1 MPTES
6 VEQRKLAVIMFTDM
20 VGYSALT
27 QKDEALAL
35 KLLEEHRQLL
45 RPLFRQHSGTEIKT
59 IGDAFLVDFNCA
71 LDAVHWR
78 QSTFRKLADQRHLLA
93 QVLKYWFMVSGW
105 GFAGRLFASE
115 RAKRILYFAS
125 CSQARWIR
133 RLCSRARARVGFA
146 TLGVANPNGS
156 KCVYLPRVASR
167 HRDRAAPKTA
177 PSHDVNFQAPA
188 ATLRASPGP

>member
-6 VEQRKLAVIMFTDM
+6 VEQRKLAAIMFTDM

-59 IGDAFLVDFNCA
+59 IGDAFLVEFNSA

-78 QSTFRKLADQRHLLA
+78 QSKFRKLADQRHLLA

-105 GFAGRLFASE
+105 GFAGRLFAYGTCQE
-115 RAKRILYFAS
+115 DFVLRILFAGS
-125 CSQARWIR
+125 LDSSSLLEGASAGGICNPWR
-133 RLCSRARARVGFA
+133 RK
-146 TLGVANPNGS
+146 P
-156 KCVYLPRVASR
+156 
-167 HRDRAAPKTA
+167 
-177 PSHDVNFQAPA
+177 
-188 ATLRASPGP
+188 